1 MARQSCKVS
10 IMSSD
15 LTTTSTSAK
24 PLAVTE
30 QQAELIDLVLSTSWT
45 QARIAEH
52 LNTDPAW
59 VNKTLKKQHVR
70 EAMNTAIQDGMTLGA
85 ARAFSKI
92 NQLIDHK
99 SGYVALEASKDM
111 LDRAGFKPVDRSQ
124 VAVGGDISIKIDLGG

>member
-1 MARQSCKVS
+1 
-10 IMSSD
+10 MSNQ
-15 LTTTSTSAK
+15 LATTSTSAK
-24 PLAVTE
+24 QLEVTE
-30 QQAELIDLVLSTSWT
+30 QQAELIDLVLSTTWT

-52 LNTDPAW
+52 LQTDPAW

-70 EAMNTAIQDGMTLGA
+70 EAMNTAIHEGMTLGA